1 MSMRERDDGRRWSE
15 RGIAMIRCMSVTTA
29 DQYAAHAA
37 RLDRFLSEQPV
48 VWLSTVRPD
57 GAPHLVPIWFTWD
70 GASLL
75 VFSKPGAQKVRN
87 MRANPVAM
95 LALGEP
101 EDDFDVAMA
110 EARVEL
116 LDEPA
121 TELPWAHLAKYS
133 ARMASMGLSPDQFVA
148 IYSQVI
154 RITPTRT
161 VPWHGRSTPRS
172 LRNGGSDGRGG
183 RWTSLVRA
191 VAAALRPAAA
201 PVSSSAS

>member
-1 MSMRERDDGRRWSE
+1 MRRRDDGPRRRE
-15 RGIAMIRCMSVTTA
+15 VRALIIPLMSVPTA

-37 RLDRFLSEQPV
+37 RLDRFLSEEPV

-57 GAPHLVPIWFTWD
+57 GAPHIVPIWFTWD
-70 GASLL
+70 GTSLL

-87 MRANPVAM
+87 LRVNPVAM
-95 LALGEP
+95 LAIGEP
-101 EDDFDVAMA
+101 EDDFDVALA

-133 ARMASMGLSPDQFVA
+133 GRMAGLGLSPDQFVTT
-148 IYSQVI
+148 YSQVI

-161 VPWHGRSTPRS
+161 VPWHGRTKPRT
-172 LRNGGSDGRGG
+172 LREDGSGGWR
-183 RWTSLVRA
+183 
-191 VAAALRPAAA
+191 AALRSLGSWLRPSPR
-201 PVSSSAS
+201 PVSLAAS

>member
-1 MSMRERDDGRRWSE
+1 MRERDDGRRCGAA
-15 RGIAMIRCMSVTTA
+15 GIAMIRCMSVPTA

-37 RLDRFLSEQPV
+37 RLDRFLSEEPV

-70 GASLL
+70 GTSLL

-116 LDEPA
+116 VDEPA

-133 ARMASMGLSPDQFVA
+133 GRMAAMGLSPDQA
-148 IYSQVI
+148 RQVTLDNCGI
-154 RITPTRT
+154 S
-161 VPWHGRSTPRS
+161 VVVC
-172 LRNGGSDGRGG
+172 DGDVISVNTLNAAFHLQG
-183 RWTSLVRA
+183 
-191 VAAALRPAAA
+191 VAA
-201 PVSSSAS
+201 

>member
-1 MSMRERDDGRRWSE
+1 MSGRDDRGRT
-15 RGIAMIRCMSVTTA
+15 GGTLPAIVTGMSVPTA
-29 DQYAAHAA
+29 DQHAAHAA
-37 RLDRFLSEQPV
+37 RLDRFLSAEPV

-57 GAPHLVPIWFTWD
+57 GAPHIVPIWFTWD
-70 GASLL
+70 GTSLL

-87 MRANPVAM
+87 LRANPVAM

-121 TELPWAHLAKYS
+121 SELPWAHLAKYS
-133 ARMASMGLSPDQFVA
+133 GRMAALGLSPDQFVRT
-148 IYSQVI
+148 YSQVI

-161 VPWHGRSTPRS
+161 VPWHGRTRPGT
-172 LRNGGSDGRGG
+172 LREDDGGGWR
-183 RWTSLVRA
+183 
-191 VAAALRPAAA
+191 AALRSLGSWLRPGPR
-201 PVSSSAS
+201 PVSASAS

>member
-1 MSMRERDDGRRWSE
+1 MSMLERDDGRRRAS
-15 RGIAMIRCMSVTTA
+15 RGRAEHRGMTVSTA

-37 RLDRFLSEQPV
+37 RLDRFLSEEPV

-70 GASLL
+70 GTSLL
-75 VFSKPGAQKVRN
+75 VFSKPAAQKVRN
-87 MRANPVAM
+87 MRANPIAM

-116 LDEPA
+116 LQEPA

-133 ARMASMGLSPDQFVA
+133 ARMAALGLSPDQFVA
-148 IYSQVI
+148 TYSQMI

-161 VPWHGRSTPRS
+161 VPWHGRSTPSS
-172 LRNGGSDGRGG
+172 LRDDARSRPGWR
-183 RWTSLVRA
+183 
-191 VAAALRPAAA
+191 AALRSMGSSLRPGPR
-201 PVSSSAS
+201 PVSLSAS

>member
-29 DQYAAHAA
+29 DQYAAHNA
-37 RLDRFLSEQPV
+37 RLDRFLSEEPV

-70 GASLL
+70 GTSLL

-87 MRANPVAM
+87 LRANPVAM

-101 EDDFDVAMA
+101 KDDFDVAMA

-133 ARMASMGLSPDQFVA
+133 ARMAAMGLSPDQFVA
-148 IYSQVI
+148 TYSQVI
-154 RITPTRT
+154 RVTPTRT

-172 LRNGGSDGRGG
+172 LRSGDSDARGG
-183 RWTSLVRA
+183 WWTSLVRA
-191 VAAALRPAAA
+191 VTAALRPAAA

>member
-1 MSMRERDDGRRWSE
+1 
-15 RGIAMIRCMSVTTA
+15 MIVLMSVPTA
-29 DQYAAHAA
+29 DQYTAHAA
-37 RLDRFLSEQPV
+37 RLDRFLSEEPV

-70 GASLL
+70 GSSLL

-87 MRANPVAM
+87 LRVNPVAM

-116 LDEPA
+116 LEEPA

-133 ARMASMGLSPDQFVA
+133 ARMAALGLSPDQFVA
-148 IYSQVI
+148 TYSQVI

-161 VPWHGRSTPRS
+161 VPWHGRTRPNS
-172 LRNGGSDGRGG
+172 LRDGHRDGGPGWR
-183 RWTSLVRA
+183 
-191 VAAALRPAAA
+191 AALRALGSWLRPGPR
-201 PVSSSAS
+201 PVSLSAS

>member
-1 MSMRERDDGRRWSE
+1 MSMIGRDDRRRRREGRVAI
-15 RGIAMIRCMSVTTA
+15 IALMSVSTA
-29 DQYAAHAA
+29 DQHTAHAA
-37 RLDRFLSEQPV
+37 RLDRFLHEEPV

-57 GAPHLVPIWFTWD
+57 GAPHIVPIWFTWD
-70 GASLL
+70 GTSLL

-87 MRANPVAM
+87 VRVSPIAM

-121 TELPWAHLAKYS
+121 TELPWAHIEKYGS
-133 ARMASMGLSPDQFVA
+133 RMAALGLTPDQFVA
-148 IYSQVI
+148 TYSQVI

-161 VPWHGRSTPRS
+161 VPWHGRTRPHS
-172 LRNGGSDGRGG
+172 LRDGASDGHAGWR
-183 RWTSLVRA
+183 S
-191 VAAALRPAAA
+191 ALRPLRSWLRPGPRPALGT
-201 PVSSSAS
+201 SA